1 MEEQPAARGKVDL
14 DSHREPGMMEEMKG
28 ISPGKWEE
36 KKESLS
42 TQIIIKPGAVIHGG
56 RRAPLAGRT
65 AASRLSTPRAWRP
78 PDATKH
84 PCSKPLCVPGPDNGY
99 RGDLTEP

>member
-1 MEEQPAARGKVDL
+1 
-14 DSHREPGMMEEMKG
+14 MMEEMKG

-36 KKESLS
+36 KRASLS
-42 TQIIIKPGAVIHGG
+42 AQIIIKPGVVIHGR

-65 AASRLSTPRAWRP
+65 AVSRLSPAQARRP
-78 PDATKH
+78 PDAAEH
-84 PCSKPLCVPGPDNGY
+84 PRAKPLCVPGPDIGY

>member
-1 MEEQPAARGKVDL
+1 
-14 DSHREPGMMEEMKG
+14 MMEEMKG

-42 TQIIIKPGAVIHGG
+42 AQIIIKPGVVIHGG
-56 RRAPLAGRT
+56 RRAPRAGRT
-65 AASRLSTPRAWRP
+65 AVSRLSPPQARRP
-78 PDATKH
+78 PDAAEH
-84 PCSKPLCVPGPDNGY
+84 PCAKPLCVPGPDTGY